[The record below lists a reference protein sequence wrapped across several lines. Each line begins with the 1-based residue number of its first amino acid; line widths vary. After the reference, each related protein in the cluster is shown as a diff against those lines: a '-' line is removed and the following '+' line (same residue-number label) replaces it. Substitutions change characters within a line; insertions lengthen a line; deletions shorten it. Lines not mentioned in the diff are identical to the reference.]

1 MIGNSHVLNMRDKY
15 HKIKKLFEVD
25 YKIFF
30 SKWRRWNTGLSSL
43 SIRDPKTKVFRDWS
57 WRLLRM

>member
-25 YKIFF
+25 YKIF
-30 SKWRRWNTGLSSL
+30 SKWRRRNTGLYSL
-43 SIRDPKTKVFRDWS
+43 STRDTKTKVFRDRS
-57 WRLLRM
+57 WRLFRM